1 MADVGER
8 KTLLCAQALLTLE
21 LQTLV
26 GDVACFLLGVE
37 NVERVTGC
45 RAPFRPRMM
54 AGSAGPALSMRLLR
68 SLNMALIR
76 P

>member
-45 RAPFRPRMM
+45 RRAVQTEDDGRLGR
-54 AGSAGPALSMRLLR
+54 SCALYAAVTL
-68 SLNMALIR
+68 
-76 P
+76 